1 MPQICVNAAQAA
13 ELWLILREP
22 REINFRRGQAVGLR
36 CATPGRIF
44 SGVHPKAQSS
54 RNSWPPKLVRNAA
67 AILTPSA
74 WAKLHEPFTVQY
86 KDKKQKEIKRAKV
99 THMPL
104 PHRISKLEKPNL
116 KR

>member
-1 MPQICVNAAQAA
+1 MTNKKTTSKKRNQHLKKPQTRKDSDKDSGKSQDKDK
-13 ELWLILREP
+13 E
-22 REINFRRGQAVGLR
+22 AV
-36 CATPGRIF
+36 
-44 SGVHPKAQSS
+44 K
-54 RNSWPPKLVRNAA
+54 
-67 AILTPSA
+67 
-74 WAKLHEPFTVQY
+74 Y